1 MEAVRSPT
9 DWQLKYLFDAAD
21 YFERWKDG
29 MKTGG
34 LTSQTFTACIQ
45 TFRRIS
51 QLCSYLF
58 ENYSDISYC
67 LLGKWTSDCIEG
79 RFGWYRQLNGANF
92 YVSVHQIMESEK
104 KIRTLTV
111 IKSGVFE
118 ELVVEG

>member
-9 DWQLKYLFDAAD
+9 DWQLKYLLDATD

-34 LTSQTFTACIQ
+34 LTSQTFTACIR
-45 TFRRIS
+45 TFRGIS

-58 ENYSDISYC
+58 ENYSDISYY

-79 RFGWYRQLNGANF
+79 RFGWYHQLNGANF
-92 YVSVHQIMESEK
+92 YVSVRQIMESEK
-104 KIRTLTV
+104 NQACL
-111 IKSGVFE
+111 KS
-118 ELVVEG
+118 